1 MAIYSGFSHKKWW
14 FSIVM
19 LVYQRVISEWWCL
32 ASANKRP
39 AKTKNKAVPG
49 IHNAI
54 ESFPCTN
61 GDCCEVRVIDEHSW
75 LSLLGCPMMPQ
86 NPMNPMVVIPFSPLK
101 YIEITIFWGLL
112 YILGQS
118 HMVHLQ
124 DVHEGSKRYQG
135 LAHYSQLIDGS
146 NPPWVP

>member
-1 MAIYSGFSHKKWW
+1 
-14 FSIVM
+14 M

>member
-1 MAIYSGFSHKKWW
+1 
-14 FSIVM
+14 M

-75 LSLLGCPMMPQ
+75 LSLWDAP
-86 NPMNPMVVIPFSPLK
+86 
-101 YIEITIFWGLL
+101 
-112 YILGQS
+112 
-118 HMVHLQ
+118 
-124 DVHEGSKRYQG
+124 
-135 LAHYSQLIDGS
+135 
-146 NPPWVP
+146 

>member
-1 MAIYSGFSHKKWW
+1 MNGVAWQALIKGQPK
-14 FSIVM
+14 
-19 LVYQRVISEWWCL
+19 Q
-32 ASANKRP
+32 
-39 AKTKNKAVPG
+39 KNKAVPG